1 MLKLKKVAITGGLAA
16 GKSTVC
22 RFFKDLGAYVISSD
36 EIVRR
41 LLSPDTQLGRQV
53 IQLLGTEIVQ
63 GDSLNRDRIAEKV
76 FSEPKLL
83 QALEELL
90 HPAVFDVIE
99 QTFEK
104 IAKEG
109 SYPLFIAEVPLLYES
124 ERQGHFDLVI
134 AVSAPETTAKQ
145 RFGKGEAFDQRMMR
159 QLSPAHKAAKADYV
173 IENSGDLDTL
183 KNQVTKHFHILTQAS

>member
-22 RFFKDLGAYVISSD
+22 RFFKELGAYVISSD

-183 KNQVTKHFHILTQAS
+183 KNQVTKHFHILTQAR